1 MELKIGDI
9 LRNKNSRIS
18 YKIIDVFYYKDT
30 ISRGYILKDTWSKY
44 SEPIMVSEEKIKLEY
59 KSIK

>member
-44 SEPIMVSEEKIKLEY
+44 SEPIMVSKEKIKL
-59 KSIK
+59 